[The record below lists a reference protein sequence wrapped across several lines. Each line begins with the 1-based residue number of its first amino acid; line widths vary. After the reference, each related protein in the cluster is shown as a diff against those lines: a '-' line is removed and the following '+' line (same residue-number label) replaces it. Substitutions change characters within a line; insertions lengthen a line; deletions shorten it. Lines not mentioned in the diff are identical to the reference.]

1 MPAMRSPSTT
11 QAANHA
17 WSSLGVIGAMVAST
31 SPMSAPPRV
40 ALPSNVRTLKS
51 QSPS

>member
-1 MPAMRSPSTT
+1 MRSPSAAH
-11 QAANHA
+11 AANQPS
-17 WSSLGVIGAMVAST
+17 WSFGRIAAMVAST

-40 ALPSNVRTLKS
+40 ALPSSNRTLKS